1 MKDVCLF
8 ITITQRIYTDEF
20 LRFFGHHGAN
30 LVYSTPCAGTV
41 RSKTLDL
48 LGIEQTEKSMIFS
61 VMTGEQMRG
70 IIHDL
75 TTEMQIDLPDRGI
88 GIGVPLTSM
97 GGKSA
102 MRQLLG
108 EEPKLLEREET
119 EGMNNYELIVAIIEK
134 GYTDEVME
142 AARAAGAGG
151 GTVIRAKGTGKGEE
165 ATFLGVS
172 LAEEKEMIFIVTH
185 VNKKK
190 DIMEAVMR
198 DAGIE
203 SKAHT
208 ILFSMPVTAT
218 AGFRLFDADPSKENP
233 LPKQ

>member
-1 MKDVCLF
+1 
-8 ITITQRIYTDEF
+8 
-20 LRFFGHHGAN
+20 
-30 LVYSTPCAGTV
+30 
-41 RSKTLDL
+41 
-48 LGIEQTEKSMIFS
+48 MIFS

-151 GTVIRAKGTGKGEE
+151 GTVIRATGTGKGEE

-190 DIMEAVMR
+190 DIMAAVMR